1 MSRQTACCVSP
12 YDEYDTCYAF
22 VVPVELNDNGR
33 TLHALATK
41 LTDYR

>member
-22 VVPVELNDNGR
+22 VPVELNDNGR